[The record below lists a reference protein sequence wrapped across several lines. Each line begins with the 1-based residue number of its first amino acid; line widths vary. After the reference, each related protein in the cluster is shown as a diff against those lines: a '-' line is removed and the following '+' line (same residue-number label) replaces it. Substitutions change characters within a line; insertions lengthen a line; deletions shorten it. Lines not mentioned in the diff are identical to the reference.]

1 MKKSIL
7 VLALTIVGFTQN
19 FSLAQKAISLSE
31 FSIQSGFSASS
42 GNQLPFGASEFNL
55 LAPNSSI
62 LNQDLSGFDQYQN
75 FVFNR
80 GGDNR
85 NSGIYVGLKLNNFN
99 KNNFLRAPII
109 RLGLNQETF
118 RITGTSFYNEIRT
131 PYDTLISTQT
141 GNATYVDS
149 VSSTYIGMEYFSN
162 KLALDAAIIFQTT
175 DTYRFSFHAG
185 LGFNAGL
192 SYNNRTE
199 INQNNSTST
208 ISYDNSTGG
217 SNYYSSYYSG
227 SGDYKRESINNKSGF
242 FYSAYV
248 PLGIDLRLGKNRE
261 FWKHVNLFLESRPSI
276 NFQSIP
282 EVGTKTSMRF
292 SGNLGLKITW

>member
-7 VLALTIVGFTQN
+7 VLALTVVGFTQN
-19 FSLAQKAISLSE
+19 AFLAQNAISLSE
-31 FSIQSGFSASS
+31 FSIQNGFIAPS
-42 GNQLPFGASEFNL
+42 GNQQLFGAAEFNL

-62 LNQDLSGFDQYQN
+62 LNQDLTNFDQYQN

-109 RLGLNQETF
+109 RLGLNQESF
-118 RITGTSFYNEIRT
+118 RITGTSFYNEVRT

-149 VSSTYIGMEYFSN
+149 VSSTSIGMEYFSN

-175 DTYRFSFHAG
+175 DNYRFSFHSG
-185 LGFNAGL
+185 IGFNAGL
-192 SYNNRTE
+192 TYNNRTE

-208 ISYDNSTGG
+208 ISYGNNSNG
-217 SNYYSSYYSG
+217 SSYYSSNYDG
-227 SGDYKRESINNKSGF
+227 YGDYQRESITNKNGF
-242 FYSAYV
+242 FFSAYV

-282 EVGTKTSMRF
+282 EIGTQTSMRF

>member
-7 VLALTIVGFTQN
+7 VLVLTIFGFTQN
-19 FSLAQKAISLSE
+19 AFLAQKAISLSE
-31 FSIQSGFSASS
+31 FSVQNGFTTAS
-42 GNQLPFGASEFNL
+42 GNQQPFGAAEFSL

-62 LNQDLSGFDQYQN
+62 LNLDLSGFDQYQN

-80 GGDNR
+80 GGNNR

-99 KNNFLRAPII
+99 KNNFLRAPVI
-109 RLGLNQETF
+109 RLGLHQESL
-118 RITGTSFYNEIRT
+118 RITGISFYNEVRT

-141 GNATYVDS
+141 GNSTYVDS

-175 DTYRFSFHAG
+175 DNYRFSFHSG
-185 LGFNAGL
+185 IGFNAGL
-192 SYNNRTE
+192 TYNNRTE

-208 ISYDNSTGG
+208 ISYGNNSNG
-217 SNYYSSYYSG
+217 SSYYSSYYDG
-227 SGDYKRESINNKSGF
+227 YGDYQRESITNKNGF
-242 FYSAYV
+242 FFSAYV

-282 EVGTKTSMRF
+282 EVGTQTSMRF
-292 SGNLGLKITW
+292 SGNLGLKLTW